1 MQTVFLILSV
11 AAATFAE
18 FVSLAG
24 VGGVAFPFI
33 PASLIFWFWR
43 ISLSA
48 RLILGILLGFLLD
61 SFHTFPPG
69 TYLLVFLME
78 AFLVDFLRIYFSDTK
93 RPVIQGISAGIMLA
107 VFPILLIVG
116 SMILGLIISE
126 KVYWE
131 GALALIAGGTL
142 FWALTL
148 SVLTAGMTYYFAD
161 K

>member
-1 MQTVFLILSV
+1 MQAVFLILSV

-18 FVSLAG
+18 FVSPVS

-33 PASLIFWFWR
+33 AVSLIFWFWR

-61 SFHTFPPG
+61 GFHTFPPG
-69 TYLLVFLME
+69 TYLLVFLIE

-93 RPVIQGISAGIMLA
+93 LPVIQGISMGIMLA
-107 VFPILLIVG
+107 VFPLLTIAG
-116 SMILGLIISE
+116 SAVLGRITSE

-131 GALALIAGGTL
+131 GVVAGIAAGTL
-142 FWALTL
+142 FWTLTL
-148 SVLTAGMTYYFAD
+148 SLLTTGLTRYFAN